1 MSDQLTDAHYDWTTK
16 FTGKDPRQAGQ
27 APAASPSSAGGAP
40 PPAPATK
47 PFSLDVPGLPKL
59 RGKACGG
66 RIDIEVAPVIK
77 IAGTASLDATN
88 ATRIDA
94 KGLAEGIA
102 TAAAKAAFGWQ
113 ASAAQPAVGSGSLFS
128 NLKVGRKGASIGATS
143 STDTQLGKFSLE
155 VTFIGVGGKVQKD
168 ASAKATLKVLE
179 AKAELIG
186 HTVKLPDTEIDGL
199 KLTDL
204 KIETGASVT
213 MGPNWAGIIADWAIE
228 TAGKEIVAD
237 AGEGLGEAAV
247 AVVSIEGVLIVGGVA
262 AVGVS
267 IYSLVCAWGIGDLAQ
282 SYKPSIDSARA
293 GFKAGMSGGSAPG
306 DQYGKVG
313 YEAGSR
319 NYQALLERTRK
330 DNPQAT
336 DEAIKAAIAAK
347 ADEALNQVAGVINRS
362 VRVGLWDG
370 YLAQHTTVLISSDAK
385 WAFVACFG
393 DLPKDSDPEWKKYV
407 AQHPT
412 GSIF

>member
-1 MSDQLTDAHYDWTTK
+1 LSDQLTDAHYDWTTK
-16 FTGKDPRQAGQ
+16 FTGKDPRQADA
-27 APAASPSSAGGAP
+27 APAAASGG
-40 PPAPATK
+40 APATK
-47 PFSLDVPGLPKL
+47 KFSIGVPGLPKL

-66 RIDIEVAPVIK
+66 RIDIEVVPVIR
-77 IAGTASLDATN
+77 ISGTAALDAADATN
-88 ATRIDA
+88 IDV
-94 KGLAEGIA
+94 KGF
-102 TAAAKAAFGWQ
+102 AAAAMKVAFNWQ
-113 ASAAQPAVGSGSLFS
+113 ASAVQPAVSGGSLFG
-128 NLKVGRKGASIGATS
+128 NLKVERKGASIGASS
-143 STDTQLGKFSLE
+143 STNTQLGKFSLA
-155 VTFIGVGGKVQKD
+155 VTFVGVGGTVQKD
-168 ASAKATLKVLE
+168 AGGKFTLKVLE

-186 HTVKLPDTEIDGL
+186 HQVKLPDTEIDGV

-204 KIETGASVT
+204 QIETGASVT

-228 TAGKEIVAD
+228 TAGKEIAVN

-247 AVVSIEGVLIVGGVA
+247 AVVSLEGALIVGGAA

-293 GFKAGMSGGSAPG
+293 GFKAGMSGGSAPS

-313 YEAGSR
+313 YAAGSS
-319 NYQALLERTRK
+319 NYQALFERTRK
-330 DNPQAT
+330 ANPEAS
-336 DEAIKAAIAAK
+336 DDAIKAAIAAK
-347 ADEALNQVAGVINRS
+347 ADEALNQVAAAIDHN

-370 YLAQHTTVLISSDAK
+370 YLAQHTTILISSDAK

-393 DLPKDSDPEWKKYV
+393 ELPKDSHPEWKKYL

-412 GSIF
+412 GSKF